1 MSSEKHVLPFYLFPP
16 IEWWLLFLNHP
27 CEIEIH
33 ESWIK
38 QTYRNRYEICGPNG
52 RMNLI
57 VPTVKK
63 SRTSFADTLIDS
75 RENWQVHHYRSLE
88 AGYNRSPFF
97 EFYKDELNE
106 LFESATGSLMEF
118 NERALR
124 WSMNKLEIEPEVVF
138 TRDYLKETPFDHRT
152 VNLTDYD
159 GQYLQVFQEKLGF
172 VNGLSILDLLFNLG
186 PSAGAYLYSAASSV

>member
-16 IEWWLLFLNHP
+16 IEWWLLYLNHR

-63 SRTSFADTLIDS
+63 SRTSFADTQIDS
-75 RENWQVHHYRSLE
+75 RESWQVHHYRSLE
-88 AGYNRSPFF
+88 ASYNRSPYF

-106 LFESATGSLMEF
+106 LFEGAVGSLLDF
-118 NERALR
+118 NEKALR
-124 WSMNKLEIEPEVVF
+124 WIMNKLEIEREVQF
-138 TRDYLKETPFDHRT
+138 TTDFLREYPLDHRT
-152 VNLTDYD
+152 QDLTHFD
-159 GQYLQVFQEKLGF
+159 GEYLQVFQEKLGF

-186 PSAGAYLYSAASSV
+186 PSAGAYLFSAASSV